1 MGYYIATTID
11 GDFDAA
17 LARTEE
23 ALKAEGFGVLT
34 RIDVQQ
40 TLKDKIGADF
50 RPYTILGACNPTLAH

>member
-23 ALKAEGFGVLT
+23 ALDGRAAVHAVDPLVAGAELE
-34 RIDVQQ
+34 
-40 TLKDKIGADF
+40 
-50 RPYTILGACNPTLAH
+50 LGGGGL